1 MFENLF
7 LKWFINNYYYI
18 HLENN
23 LNINFICAL
32 MLKTLF
38 HELRFLIV
46 FII

>member
-18 HLENN
+18 DLEHN
-23 LNINFICAL
+23 LNINCICVL
-32 MLKTLF
+32 KLKTLF